1 MAKDPLKLAESLER
15 QAAMHDQFFFSQQF
29 LEAAEMIRSLAK
41 LPPRPTPPKPKST
54 KR

>member
-15 QAAMHDQFFFSQQF
+15 QAAMHEQFFFSQQF
-29 LEAAEMIRSLAK
+29 LEAAELIRHLAK
-41 LPPRPTPPKPKST
+41 LPPRPKSPKPKPT